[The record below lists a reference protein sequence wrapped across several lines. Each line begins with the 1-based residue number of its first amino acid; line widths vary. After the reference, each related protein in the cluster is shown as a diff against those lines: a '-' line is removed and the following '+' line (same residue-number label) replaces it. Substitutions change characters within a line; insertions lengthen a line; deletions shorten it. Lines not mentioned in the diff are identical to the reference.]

1 MKNKILTSLALA
13 SLMSLYFVGCSSEPK
28 SVGELEKLPREE
40 LDKMKEDCHQGK
52 NKNDIECKNI
62 SKAIFNQM
70 MNSREYHS
78 IFDDN
83 NKEDKK

>member
-1 MKNKILTSLALA
+1 MKTKILTSLALA

-28 SVGELEKLPREE
+28 SVEE
-40 LDKMKEDCHQGK
+40 LKKLSKEELTKMKEKCIAKKGED
-52 NKNDIECKNI
+52 DIECENIDEALFQKNLG
-62 SKAIFNQM
+62 
-70 MNSREYHS
+70 SREYRS